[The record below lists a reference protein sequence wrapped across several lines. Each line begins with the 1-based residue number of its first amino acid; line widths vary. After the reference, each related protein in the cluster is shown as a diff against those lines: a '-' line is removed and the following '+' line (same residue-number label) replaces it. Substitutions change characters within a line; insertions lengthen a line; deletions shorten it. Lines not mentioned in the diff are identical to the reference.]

1 MKKYLTKNSLLT
13 LMALVAF
20 LFAICFGFIKS
31 FQAMWLMGIISVV
44 FLFFAN
50 LDKISKLRFDKTG
63 FEAETREVVREA
75 KSTIKE
81 LQDLSKIMAITTLGL
96 IKRAGRL
103 AAGYSYGEKE
113 NIKESVLDV
122 LQQNGISK
130 EERERI
136 VTESGWY
143 NYTEL
148 DYVHHIL
155 GGSNIPTV
163 LPRERIADWKGL
175 RHRSLDNIATPEELT
190 QFFKQIGLL
199 NTEVKELI
207 EDYEYYIKHRKQRR
221 SGVWNNRASWS
232 HFEKQKK

>member
-1 MKKYLTKNSLLT
+1 MKNLFSKDNFLTFFAITAISFGLFFGLKDKSQSMWL
-13 LMALVAF
+13 ALVS
-20 LFAICFGFIKS
+20 C
-31 FQAMWLMGIISVV
+31 VV
-44 FLFFAN
+44 LLIFAN
-50 LDKISKLRFDKTG
+50 LGRISWFKFDKG
-63 FEAETREVVREA
+63 SFEAKMREA
-75 KSTIKE
+75 ENTIRE

-163 LPRERIADWKGL
+163 LPHERIADWKGL

-190 QFFKQIGLL
+190 HFFEQIGLL

-207 EDYEYYIKHRKQRR
+207 EDYEYYINHRKQRR
-221 SGVWNNRASWS
+221 SDVWNNRASWS